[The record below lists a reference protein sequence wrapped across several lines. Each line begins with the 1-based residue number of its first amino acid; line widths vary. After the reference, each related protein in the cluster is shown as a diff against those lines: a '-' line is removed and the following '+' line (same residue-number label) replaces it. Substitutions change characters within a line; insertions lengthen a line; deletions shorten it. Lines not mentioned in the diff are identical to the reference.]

1 MIWREEMKSILF
13 MDDIIVY
20 MGIWEIPKDQQNK
33 SQNVIQVSRN

>member
-20 MGIWEIPKDQQNK
+20 MEIPKDQQNK
-33 SQNVIQVSRN
+33 SQKVIQVSRN